1 VTADAT
7 ADPATVLPPPLA
19 SALRCPACLEGTWV
33 ERWPERA
40 GELASIECGGCGARY
55 LVVEEIP
62 LLEPLQR
69 DATASEQDP
78 HVERILRSAL
88 ARYFD
93 LFRGLQGV
101 LAFVNE
107 QPLEAAFRV
116 PGAAWVTLSHIDSS
130 WKRTV
135 ADLVGKAE
143 TVVDLG
149 CGYGASTAPFLETA
163 ERTIGIDENLF
174 LLLLFRRYA
183 RERGRGAP
191 ALICHDLGR
200 ARLPLADSVADVV
213 IGFSFFNHFA
223 CLRGR
228 GVFERFFAE
237 AARVVRPGG
246 GLWLGE
252 VPNPR
257 YPFLWEINFG
267 PYSGGV
273 LHRLL
278 ERPLRRLP
286 LRRVPGPAL
295 GVPLWLGHSLYRI
308 ASRRRPLGYPIFRR
322 ELGKALPEIGSRVL
336 PADVDG
342 YRRIAPA
349 FAQVELADE
358 KATYAAGALVPLTGG
373 VGEGS
378 YVLLRCIR

>member
-1 VTADAT
+1 VTANGSGGA
-7 ADPATVLPPPLA
+7 ATVLPPALA
-19 SALRCPACLEGTWV
+19 SALRCPACLEGTWT
-33 ERWPERA
+33 ERRPERA
-40 GELASIECGGCGARY
+40 GGLASIVCGGCGARY

-62 LLEPLQR
+62 LLVPLPR

-78 HVERILRSAL
+78 QVERILRFAL

-93 LFRGLQGV
+93 LFGGLQGV
-101 LAFVNE
+101 LGFVNE
-107 QPLEAAFRV
+107 QPLDAAFRV
-116 PGAAWVTLSHIDSS
+116 PGAEWITHSHIDNPKF
-130 WKRTV
+130 KRV

-149 CGYGASTAPFLETA
+149 CGYGASTMPFLETA
-163 ERTIGIDENLF
+163 KRTIGIDENLF
-174 LLLLFRRYA
+174 LLLLLRRYA
-183 RERGRGAP
+183 RERARGAP
-191 ALICHDLGR
+191 ALVCHDLGQ

-213 IGFSFFNHFA
+213 IGLSFFNHFA

-228 GVFERFFAE
+228 RVFERFFAE
-237 AARVVRPGG
+237 TARIVRPGG
-246 GLWLGE
+246 GLWLDE
-252 VPNPR
+252 VPDPR

-286 LRRVPGPAL
+286 LRRVPGPLL
-295 GVPLWLGHSLYRI
+295 GMPLWLAHSLYRI
-308 ASRRRPLGYPIFRR
+308 ARRRRPLGYPIFRR
-322 ELGKALPEIGSRVL
+322 EFGKALPEIGSRVL
-336 PADVDG
+336 PADADG
-342 YRRIAPA
+342 YRRLAPA
-349 FAQVELADE
+349 FAHVELADE